1 MITYGVQ
8 MATYERLLADTS
20 VQRAEADEQPQQ
32 LGKPALTPA
41 QQRMRYLK
49 IGGAAV
55 AGGALLA
62 VTGAKHIL
70 AQATEGA
77 GSALSHTLRRVYTC
91 HGMRYLQATSDSH
104 ILGIACGGSPV
115 GHHG

>member
-1 MITYGVQ
+1 

-62 VTGAKHIL
+62 VTGGKLHRNGPQGP
-70 AQATEGA
+70 QATCPMQCMHVSWYIRPQITQTTQGVQALLGEGGVLLWQGGAA
-77 GSALSHTLRRVYTC
+77 GC
-91 HGMRYLQATSDSH
+91 HW
-104 ILGIACGGSPV
+104 
-115 GHHG
+115 